1 MDLNML
7 GGKSHDSDENR
18 EGKKKIDDVNGDY
31 GSKTGGSNGKG
42 HGRRRDSSINGEGS
56 KINSIYNKDKQYPR
70 SKTEHSN
77 SGGRNLIASM
87 VPNKLNPT
95 RQKLLKA
102 IKLKNHK
109 ESLEHCT
116 KLIQNKPNSC
126 TYRCERA
133 EIFLNLGE
141 KSQALEDLDHVL
153 KLKPDKSHALF
164 LRGILLY
171 RDFDKKNQAIDELRK
186 ALKIEPNNTLAFE
199 SHKICAEYFTQEKN
213 NSEMIYHVN
222 AGLLI
227 KSQDPWLLNKQA
239 LIHYQRNEFSLAIG
253 SLNIVLLAEPDNID
267 ALHLRGDTYK
277 KLSNYQKSLKDITKA
292 LDLSPTNPLLI
303 LKRAKLFKL
312 LEKYEESLNDLEQ
325 LIGLSLD
332 PKSAITASLFSNRG
346 QAYQGLSRYKE
357 ALNDYTKALN
367 LKPKAST
374 YRRRAQIY
382 QILRQYQDAVG
393 DAKLALKIGKGND
406 AKILRQYQ
414 DAVGDAKLALKI
426 GKGNDA
432 KILRQYQDAVGDA
445 KLALKIDLPCLFEI
459 LLRNIKILF

>member
-42 HGRRRDSSINGEGS
+42 HGRRRDSSINGEG
-56 KINSIYNKDKQYPR
+56 NKDKQYPR

-445 KLALKIDLPCLFEI
+445 KLALKI
-459 LLRNIKILF
+459 